1 MIVADE
7 VQKAVE
13 CKDAQLGLKGM
24 ALFAGLTG
32 GDGARNDNVPKDGG
46 SAGSTGSPRS
56 VIGGE
61 RQNVGDLVNGAK
73 LAIEFP
79 DARVGD
85 QRNGERAARLRGR
98 DRAKPSRQAAVADRA
113 AAPVG
118 DVDEQF
124 IIGVFHSG

>member
-7 VQKAVE
+7 VQKAVK
-13 CKDAQLGLKGM
+13 CKDAQLGLQGM
-24 ALFAGLTG
+24 ALFPGLAGGNAT
-32 GDGARNDNVPKDGG
+32 RNDDVAQDGG
-46 SAGSTGSPRS
+46 ATGSPRS
-56 VIGGE
+56 TGSVIGGK
-61 RQNVGDLVNGAK
+61 RQNVGGLVNAAK

-113 AAPVG
+113 SARVG
-118 DVDEQF
+118 DVDGNSSRMNF
-124 IIGVFHSG
+124 PG